1 MFEAF
6 KKMLVDGFGVN
17 PDDATM
23 DAELTGT
30 LGLNSIDLA
39 DLAYRCSEEL
49 GVEIDDDAV
58 GDFKTVGDVVDY
70 LEKAK

>member
-1 MFEAF
+1 MFESF
-6 KKMLVDGFGVN
+6 KKMLVDGFNVN
-17 PDDATM
+17 PEDVTM

-49 GVEIDDDAV
+49 GVDIEDDAV
-58 GDFKTVGDVVDY
+58 ADFKTVGDVVKY
-70 LEKAK
+70 LEAAK